1 MDLCLR
7 QGRHG
12 SPVLWLPHPAVV
24 HRRGTG
30 SAAPGP
36 RRVRLSTLSYLRFL
50 RRHCPAWVFALRAGR
65 LLLLSLLR
73 LPRAPRRSQAA
84 LGGLATVLGEGLR
97 GLAA

>member
-1 MDLCLR
+1 
-7 QGRHG
+7 
-12 SPVLWLPHPAVV
+12 VLWLPHPAVV